1 MIVLYNIN
9 LIYNLDTVKEENKM
23 LSKQQIQYY
32 EKQYLTCFS
41 DREKAT
47 IIFND
52 PQASLDD
59 ILLELIK
66 IECLTSDSNLKKEI
80 EERISYEIFK
90 YQDFVSNNQQNYL
103 YCLMDEDEFIYG
115 VYESF
120 YLAYDNLKQ
129 KVHEDLNDDFFLKS
143 GYKSEY
149 QIQKY
154 KLTKTRQNSTFEC
167 LKEIKK
173 SETQFQSAFIGNIQ
187 YKENLNIQS
196 VFYNNA
202 EPGYLD
208 NSNRFENQFIGIYI
222 PFQKGDIVKCL
233 TNQLKEEVYYVVEK
247 GAKEFKDVHSMLKGS
262 EDYSDCA
269 LCVYELSENGS
280 WNHHHLNPLYLKKI
294 CIQDQ
299 TLSSVYQVMSD
310 YCKGDKTEDDVLKAT
325 IDYEKHK
332 IEQKIINQ
340 KYFIF

>member
-1 MIVLYNIN
+1 MKTNSF
-9 LIYNLDTVKEENKM
+9 T
-23 LSKQQIQYY
+23 
-32 EKQYLTCFS
+32 
-41 DREKAT
+41 
-47 IIFND
+47 
-52 PQASLDD
+52 
-59 ILLELIK
+59 EL
-66 IECLTSDSNLKKEI
+66 
-80 EERISYEIFK
+80 
-90 YQDFVSNNQQNYL
+90 
-103 YCLMDEDEFIYG
+103 
-115 VYESF
+115 YESF
-120 YLAYDNLKQ
+120 DLAYDNLKQ

-167 LKEIKK
+167 SKEIKK

-196 VFYNNA
+196 VFNNNA

-208 NSNRFENQFIGIYI
+208 NSNRFENQFIEIYI

-294 CIQDQ
+294 CIQNQ

>member
-32 EKQYLTCFS
+32 EKQYHHYFS

-59 ILLELIK
+59 ILCELIK
-66 IECLTSDSNLKKEI
+66 IQDSTSDLNLKKEI
-80 EERISYEIFK
+80 EDRISYEIYK
-90 YQDFVSNNQQNYL
+90 YQNFICNDQQNYM
-103 YCLMDEDEFIYG
+103 YCLMDDEESIYG
-115 VYESF
+115 MYESF
-120 YLAYDNLKQ
+120 DLAYANLKQ
-129 KVHEDLNDDFFLKS
+129 KVYEDLHDEFFLKN
-143 GYKSEY
+143 GYKAEY
-149 QIQKY
+149 QIQKFR
-154 KLTKTRQNSTFEC
+154 LTKTDQNSISEC
-167 LKEIKK
+167 VQDIKQL
-173 SETQFQSAFIGNIQ
+173 ETPFQSAFIGYIQ
-187 YKENLNIQS
+187 YKENLKIQS
-196 VFYNNA
+196 VFNNNA
-202 EPGYLD
+202 ELGYLD
-208 NSNRFENQFIGIYI
+208 NSNRFENQFLEIYI

-269 LCVYELSENGS
+269 LCVYELWENGT

-325 IDYEKHK
+325 IDYEKYK
-332 IEQKIINQ
+332 IEQEIVNQ
-340 KYFIF
+340 KYFIC